1 MIRGFKIVRQDCR
14 KFPELEIKLPTR
26 ADVGSAGYDFY
37 SPIDFTIEPQK
48 TWIVPMDIKAYMA
61 KDEVL
66 MLYIRSSMG
75 IKKRI
80 VLSNQ
85 TGVVDS
91 SYYSNPDNDGN
102 ICAALT
108 NMGDQPY
115 TVHAGDKIMQG
126 VFMKYLV
133 ADDDKPLSQVRT
145 GGIGSTGN

>member
-1 MIRGFKIVRQDCR
+1 MRGFEIVRDDCR
-14 KFPELEIKLPTR
+14 KFPELDIKLPTR

-37 SPIDFTIEPQK
+37 SPIDFEIKPGETK
-48 TWIVPMDIKAYMA
+48 IVPMDIKAYMLP
-61 KDEVL
+61 DEV
-66 MLYIRSSMG
+66 MLLWIRSSMG

-102 ICAALT
+102 ICTALT
-108 NMGDQPY
+108 NMGTEIYQ
-115 TVHAGDKIMQG
+115 VKAGDKIMQG
-126 VFMKYLV
+126 VFMKYLLI
-133 ADDDKPLSQVRT
+133 DDDKPLSQKRL

>member
-1 MIRGFKIVRQDCR
+1 MIRGFEIVRQDCR

-26 ADVGSAGYDFY
+26 ADVGSVGYDFY
-37 SPIDFTIEPQK
+37 SPIDFTIMPGETK
-48 TWIVPMDIKAYMA
+48 IVSMDVKAYMLP
-61 KDEVL
+61 DEVL
-66 MLYIRSSMG
+66 CLWIRSSMG

-91 SYYSNPDNDGN
+91 SYYGNPDNDGN

-108 NMGDQPY
+108 NMGVLPY
-115 TVHAGDKIMQG
+115 SVSAGDKIMQG

-133 ADDDKPLSQVRT
+133 SDDDKPLSQIRT